1 MMKALFRF
9 ALICAL
15 AGSARSETGTRWL
28 SPGPSLPDAAL
39 VDSEGHSRNFAT
51 LAGQGPVVVG
61 FFFTGCRTICPTQ
74 VVQLSAIQ
82 ELSKDLNAAERPT
95 LILVSL
101 DPLGDTPQ
109 AVREFAARFDLKL
122 GDAVKFVMLTGD
134 VSELSKVWQAFEQP
148 QGNAASHTAQFW
160 IGFPDQ
166 KRWTRADS
174 MAQPSTLLQLL
185 SQAEP

>member
-1 MMKALFRF
+1 MIRALCRF
-9 ALICAL
+9 VMVCAF
-15 AGSARSETGTRWL
+15 AGSAWSEPETRWL

-39 VDSEGHSRNFAT
+39 VDSEGQSRNFAT

-82 ELSKDLNAAERPT
+82 ELSKDLDAAERPS

-109 AVREFAARFDLKL
+109 AVREFAARFDVKL
-122 GDAVKFVMLTGD
+122 GDAVKFVMLTGE
-134 VSELSKVWQAFEQP
+134 VSELTKVWQAFEQP
-148 QGNAASHTAQFW
+148 QGNAAAHTAQFW
-160 IGFPDQ
+160 IGFPNK

-174 MAQPSTLLQLL
+174 MAPPSTLLQLL